1 MCLDGRG
8 KTEKAT
14 RDHGGTHRVA
24 GSDFHF
30 WAWRDKGKRTLGAQ
44 GSEEG
49 RCLAG
54 LAASQQHHQRLEGK
68 KGQGWVVVLSLTW
81 LGLV

>member
-8 KTEKAT
+8 RTEEAT

-24 GSDFHF
+24 GSDFHS
-30 WAWRDKGKRTLGAQ
+30 WGWRHKGKRTLGAQ
-44 GSEEG
+44 GPEEG
-49 RCLAG
+49 RYLAG
-54 LAASQQHHQRLEGK
+54 LATSEQRLEGK
-68 KGQGWVVVLSLTW
+68 KGQGWVVVLRLTW